1 MPDLDALVTRLAGL
15 DTCTVSDALDALGLP
30 GALSGI
36 SPTWPCGRIAGR
48 VATVRLGPASEAGA
62 GPAPHLGARA
72 IAGADPGDIIVVDN
86 QAGHGYS
93 AGWGG
98 LLALAASLK
107 KVSGVVVYGAARDVD
122 DVAAVGLPMYAHSTT
137 PRTARA
143 RAVEVST
150 GAPLQLENV
159 TVEAGDLVLA
169 DRSGVVFVPRARAE
183 DVLAKADE
191 IFAKENEMADQL
203 RRGLAVTDVL
213 AGNYET
219 MLQSK

>member
-1 MPDLDALVTRLAGL
+1 MADTTAFVARLAQL

-48 VATVRLGPASEAGA
+48 VATVELGPAAAVTGT
-62 GPAPHLGARA
+62 APHLGARA
-72 IAGADPGDIIVVDN
+72 IVSSEPGDVIVVDN
-86 QAGHGYS
+86 QAGHGFS

-107 KVSGVVVYGAARDVD
+107 QVRGVVVYGAARDVD

-143 RAVEVST
+143 RTVEVST
-150 GAPLQLENV
+150 NTTLHFEDV
-159 TVEAGDLVLA
+159 VVEPGDLVLA
-169 DRSGVVFVPRARAE
+169 DRSGVVFVPAGRAE
-183 DVLAKADE
+183 DVLAKADD
-191 IFAKENEMADQL
+191 IFAKESEMSEQL
-203 RRGLAVTDVL
+203 RRGVPVTDVL